1 MNNKTILR
9 LWKTVIVNA
18 FLGKH
23 KNFFCVLD
31 KGYLSC
37 LGIGRWFSFQRFVI
51 RDSTKNE
58 RSTFECRVGIGSIEA
73 GYSLEHHGNASRR
86 N

>member
-1 MNNKTILR
+1 MHFWEKN
-9 LWKTVIVNA
+9 
-18 FLGKH
+18 

-37 LGIGRWFSFQRFVI
+37 LGIGWRFSFQRPVI
-51 RDSTKNE
+51 RDSAKNE
-58 RSTFECRVGIGSIEA
+58 RPTFERRVSIGSIEA

-86 N
+86 NENTPSKCTRD